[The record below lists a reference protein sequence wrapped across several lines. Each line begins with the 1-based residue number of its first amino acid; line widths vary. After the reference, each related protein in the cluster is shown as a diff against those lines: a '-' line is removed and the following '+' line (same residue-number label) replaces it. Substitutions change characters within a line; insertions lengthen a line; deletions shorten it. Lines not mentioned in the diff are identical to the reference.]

1 MAINQ
6 HAFFES
12 QFVPIEQAKISV
24 MTHALNYGTGCFE
37 GIRACWSEAEQQ
49 LYVFRMPE
57 HYRRL
62 HRSCRILLVDLP
74 YSVEKLG
81 ELTLELLRREGFKSD
96 SYVRPLAY
104 KSQQG
109 LGPRLKGAA
118 DGFTMFALPLG
129 KYMEKDE
136 SATAC
141 TASWSRV
148 SDSSVPARAKCTG
161 AYVNSALSKSEAQM
175 NGFDEAIMLTRDGN
189 VSEGSTENIF
199 IVRDGVLITPDV
211 TSDILEGIT
220 RETLIHLAREE
231 LGIPVQERTLGRTEL
246 YICDE
251 AFLCG
256 TGVQVA
262 VLTSIDHRPVADG
275 RIGPVT
281 KKLREMYFDV
291 VRGQVPKYKHWCAP
305 VYEK

>member
-1 MAINQ
+1 MTTNQ
-6 HAFFES
+6 HAFFEG

-37 GIRACWSEAEQQ
+37 GIRAYWNEAEQQ

-62 HRSCRILLVDLP
+62 HRSCRILLIDLP

-81 ELTLELLRREGFKSD
+81 RLTLELLRREGFKSD

-129 KYMEKDE
+129 KYMEEDE

-148 SDSSVPARAKCTG
+148 PDTSVPARAKCTG
-161 AYVNSALSKSEAQM
+161 SYVNSALSKSEAKM

-189 VSEGSTENIF
+189 VSEGSAENIF
-199 IVRDGVLITPDV
+199 IVRDGVLITPAV

-220 RETLIHLAREE
+220 RETLMHLAREE
-231 LGIPVQERTLGRTEL
+231 LGIQVHERTLGRTEL
-246 YICDE
+246 YVCDE

-275 RIGPVT
+275 HVGPIT

-291 VRGQVPKYKHWCAP
+291 VRGRVPKYKHWCAP
-305 VYEK
+305 VYGN